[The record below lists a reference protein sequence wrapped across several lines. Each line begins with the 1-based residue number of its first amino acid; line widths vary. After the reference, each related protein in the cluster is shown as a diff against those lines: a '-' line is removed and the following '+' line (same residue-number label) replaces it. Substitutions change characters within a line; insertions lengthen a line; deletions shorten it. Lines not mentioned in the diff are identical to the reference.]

1 MCFRNKRAELWVQ
14 KEGKE
19 KERLKGGQ
27 FFSFFIFLFFALCSF
42 ALACGGSLAILIWKV
57 QFSLFDC
64 TKQKCT
70 LVIVATAHLLTVKG
84 RSLSPC
90 GMSTLASLFYN

>member
-1 MCFRNKRAELWVQ
+1 MCFRNKRVELWVQ

-19 KERLKGGQ
+19 KEKLKGGN
-27 FFSFFIFLFFALCSF
+27 FLKKIFLFFALCSF

-70 LVIVATAHLLTVKG
+70 LVIVPLRT
-84 RSLSPC
+84 C
-90 GMSTLASLFYN
+90 